1 MLRHAIGGG
10 GEGLLAQSTHW
21 ELRGRIPTKAL
32 APESATLCSSVRW
45 ASKDAVLTRRAGPGL
60 NAWGCLRLLVTT
72 MVTAVGQEEG
82 LGWFPRGV
90 RGLFLGC
97 VLFAD
102 DPPRVMKPRGERAK
116 PWPTGWARVGPGW
129 EVWGRT
135 RARGRTQ
142 GPGKLGKGPAER
154 SPCGPRDA
162 WRWWE
167 FLQQVAPE
175 RPEEL
180 T

>member
-60 NAWGCLRLLVTT
+60 NAWGCLGLLVTT

-102 DPPRVMKPRGERAK
+102 DPPGYETPRGTCQAL
-116 PWPTGWARVGPGW
+116 ADRVGKSGARLGGLGSDTCSGENPGAW
-129 EVWGRT
+129 QAWKRPCRKEPVWAT
-135 RARGRTQ
+135 
-142 GPGKLGKGPAER
+142 
-154 SPCGPRDA
+154 
-162 WRWWE
+162 
-167 FLQQVAPE
+167 
-175 RPEEL
+175 
-180 T
+180 